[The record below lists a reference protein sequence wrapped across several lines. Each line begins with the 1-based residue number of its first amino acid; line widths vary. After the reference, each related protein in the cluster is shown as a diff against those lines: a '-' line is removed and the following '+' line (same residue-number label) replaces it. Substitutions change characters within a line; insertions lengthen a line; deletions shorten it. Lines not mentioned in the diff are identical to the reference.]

1 MSVYKYNSI
10 RYNGG
15 VDISNT
21 LNLRRDIPEENPSSS
36 EQPKAN
42 PSDAQKNA
50 AANPVPEEPKV
61 TAEEILAKR
70 EAELKLAANELEKR
84 KKELAALK
92 EQYIEQGKQV
102 IIEAK
107 RRAEGIVNNANSQAD
122 EIVREAEGKRDDV
135 FIKAR
140 AEGFEQGKKDG
151 AALVQTESMNILDE
165 ARGFS
170 ERINTG
176 KAELFA
182 KYEQEI
188 YETVMEI
195 ANKVT
200 MNSMSVKDGT
210 AAKKLIKAAAKEF
223 RNSQLIRISL
233 DKNNAFVELA
243 GDYEYLK
250 ELCGGMAHVEV
261 ELLENAEPGTVI
273 VDNGEEITDAGI
285 QTQLRMIRELGDG
298 EFKGEAPKKRSA
310 RRRKGAAEQ
319 AVEQNENLDE
329 NDENNG

>member
-21 LNLRRDIPEENPSSS
+21 LKMRREIPADSAKPAE
-36 EQPKAN
+36 
-42 PSDAQKNA
+42 NA
-50 AANPVPEEPKV
+50 AKEAPNQPEVQEEPSV
-61 TAEEILAKR
+61 SAEDALIKR
-70 EAELKLAANELEKR
+70 EVELRAAAEELEKR
-84 KKELAALK
+84 KRELAALK

-107 RRAEGIVNNANSQAD
+107 RRADGIVNNANDEAD
-122 EIVREAEGKRDDV
+122 AIVKDAEKKRDDV

-151 AALVQTESMNILDE
+151 AALVVTESRNILDE
-165 ARGFS
+165 ARNFS
-170 ERINTG
+170 DKINAS

-182 KYEQEI
+182 KYEKDI
-188 YETVMEI
+188 YDTVMEI

-210 AAKKLIKAAAKEF
+210 AAKKLIKAAAKDF

-233 DKNNAFVELA
+233 DENDASIELS

-261 ELLENAEPGTVI
+261 ELLADAEPGTVV
-273 VDNGEEITDAGI
+273 VDNGEEITDAGVM
-285 QTQLRMIRELGDG
+285 TQLRMIRELGDG
-298 EFKGEAPKKRSA
+298 KFKGVSPKKRST
-310 RRRKGAAEQ
+310 RRKKSDEETAEVD
-319 AVEQNENLDE
+319 ADNGGEDE
-329 NDENNG
+329 

>member
-15 VDISNT
+15 VDIANT
-21 LNLRRDIPEENPSSS
+21 LNKRREIPVEKVQPEPNAPEET
-36 EQPKAN
+36 PK
-42 PSDAQKNA
+42 
-50 AANPVPEEPKV
+50 PEVRETPRV
-61 TAEEILAKR
+61 SVEETLAKR
-70 EAELKLAANELEKR
+70 EAELKTAVEELERRKR
-84 KKELAALK
+84 ELAALK

-107 RRAEGIVNNANSQAD
+107 RRADGIVNNANA
-122 EIVREAEGKRDDV
+122 EAEAIVRDAEKKRDDV
-135 FIKAR
+135 LIKAR

-151 AALVQTESMNILDE
+151 AALALTESRNILDE
-165 ARGFS
+165 ARDFS
-170 ERINTG
+170 DKINTG

-182 KYEQEI
+182 KYEKDI
-188 YETVMEI
+188 YDTVMDI

-210 AAKKLIKAAAKEF
+210 AAKKLIKAAAKDF
-223 RNSQLIRISL
+223 RNSQLIRITL
-233 DKNNAFVELA
+233 DENDASIELS

-261 ELLENAEPGTVI
+261 ELLADAEPGTVI

-285 QTQLRMIRELGDG
+285 MTQLRMIRELGDG
-298 EFKGEAPKKRSA
+298 KFKGVSPKKRSS
-310 RRRKGAAEQ
+310 RRKKSEDEDASA
-319 AVEQNENLDE
+319 E
-329 NDENNG
+329 NDEGEEE

>member
-10 RYNGG
+10 RYSGG

-21 LNLRRDIPEENPSSS
+21 LNTRREIPVEKIQPEQSAPEEA
-36 EQPKAN
+36 PK
-42 PSDAQKNA
+42 
-50 AANPVPEEPKV
+50 PEIQEV
-61 TAEEILAKR
+61 QRVSAEDTLAKR
-70 EAELKLAANELEKR
+70 EAELKLAAEELEKR
-84 KKELAALK
+84 KRELAALK

-107 RRAEGIVNNANSQAD
+107 RRADGIVNNANAEAD
-122 EIVREAEGKRDDV
+122 AIVRDAEKKRDDV
-135 FIKAR
+135 LIKAR

-151 AALVQTESMNILDE
+151 AALALTESRNILDE
-165 ARGFS
+165 ARDFS
-170 ERINTG
+170 DKINTG

-182 KYEQEI
+182 KYEKDI
-188 YETVMEI
+188 YDTVMDI

-210 AAKKLIKAAAKEF
+210 AAKKLIKAAAKDF
-223 RNSQLIRISL
+223 RNSQLIRITL
-233 DKNNAFVELA
+233 DENDASIELS

-261 ELLENAEPGTVI
+261 ELLADAEPGTVI

-285 QTQLRMIRELGDG
+285 MTQLRMIRELGDG
-298 EFKGEAPKKRSA
+298 KFKGVSPKKRSS
-310 RRRKGAAEQ
+310 RRKKSEDEGVSA
-319 AVEQNENLDE
+319 E
-329 NDENNG
+329 NDEGEE

>member
-15 VDISNT
+15 IDISNT
-21 LNLRRDIPEENPSSS
+21 VRITPAP
-36 EQPKAN
+36 
-42 PSDAQKNA
+42 A
-50 AANPVPEEPKV
+50 AEKPQPEEPSPEPVEDAREK
-61 TAEEILAKR
+61 ADIAAAALEELARR
-70 EAELKLAANELEKR
+70 EAAVKAAENDLEKR
-84 KKELAALK
+84 KSELSALR

-107 RRAEGIVNNANSQAD
+107 RRADSIVANAGSEADGIVAD
-122 EIVREAEGKRDDV
+122 AEKKRGDV

-151 AALVQTESMNILDE
+151 AALVLTESRNILDE

-170 ERINTG
+170 DKINAA

-182 KYEQEI
+182 QYEKEI
-188 YETVMEI
+188 YETVMDI

-210 AAKKLIKAAAKEF
+210 AAKKLIKAAAKDF
-223 RNSQLIRISL
+223 RNSQLIRITL
-233 DKNNAFVELA
+233 DNSEASVELS

-250 ELCGGMAHVEV
+250 ELCGGLAHVEV
-261 ELLENAEPGTVI
+261 ELLADAEAGTVI

-285 QTQLRMIRELGDG
+285 STQLRMIRELGDG
-298 EFKGEAPKKRSA
+298 KFKGAAPKKRSS
-310 RRRKGAAEQ
+310 RRKKADEEPPAEIDGG
-319 AVEQNENLDE
+319 EE
-329 NDENNG
+329 

>member
-21 LNLRRDIPEENPSSS
+21 LKMRREIPTESAKPAESAP
-36 EQPKAN
+36 EQAPN
-42 PSDAQKNA
+42 QPE
-50 AANPVPEEPKV
+50 VHEEPRV
-61 TAEEILAKR
+61 SVEDALIKR
-70 EAELKLAANELEKR
+70 EAELKLAAEELEKR
-84 KKELAALK
+84 KRELAALK

-107 RRAEGIVNNANSQAD
+107 RRADGIVNNANAEAD
-122 EIVREAEGKRDDV
+122 AIVKDAEKKRDDV

-151 AALVQTESMNILDE
+151 AALVLTESRNILDE
-165 ARGFS
+165 ARDFS
-170 ERINTG
+170 DKINTS

-182 KYEQEI
+182 KYEKDI
-188 YETVMEI
+188 YDTVMEI

-210 AAKKLIKAAAKEF
+210 AAKKLIKAAAKDF
-223 RNSQLIRISL
+223 RNSQLIRITL
-233 DKNNAFVELA
+233 DENDASIELS

-261 ELLENAEPGTVI
+261 ELLADAEPGTVV

-285 QTQLRMIRELGDG
+285 MTQLRMIRELGDG
-298 EFKGEAPKKRSA
+298 KFNGVSPKKRSS
-310 RRRKGAAEQ
+310 RRKKSEESED
-319 AVEQNENLDE
+319 VPEENADE
-329 NDENNG
+329 EE

>member
-21 LNLRRDIPEENPSSS
+21 LKMRREIPTESAKLEESAPGQAPN
-36 EQPKAN
+36 QPE
-42 PSDAQKNA
+42 
-50 AANPVPEEPKV
+50 VHEEPRV
-61 TAEEILAKR
+61 SVEDALIKR
-70 EAELKLAANELEKR
+70 EAELKLAAEELEKR
-84 KKELAALK
+84 KRELAALK

-107 RRAEGIVNNANSQAD
+107 RRADGIVNNANAEAD
-122 EIVREAEGKRDDV
+122 AIVKDAEKKRDDV

-151 AALVQTESMNILDE
+151 AALVLTESRNILDE
-165 ARGFS
+165 ARDFS
-170 ERINTG
+170 DKINTS

-182 KYEQEI
+182 KYEKDI
-188 YETVMEI
+188 YDTVMEI

-210 AAKKLIKAAAKEF
+210 AAKKLIKAAAKDF
-223 RNSQLIRISL
+223 RNSQLIRITL
-233 DKNNAFVELA
+233 DENDASIELS

-261 ELLENAEPGTVI
+261 ELLADAEPGTVV

-285 QTQLRMIRELGDG
+285 MTQLRMIRELGDG
-298 EFKGEAPKKRSA
+298 KFKGVSPKKRSS
-310 RRRKGAAEQ
+310 RRKKSEESED
-319 AVEQNENLDE
+319 VPEENADE
-329 NDENNG
+329 EE

>member
-1 MSVYKYNSI
+1 MSVYKYNLI

-21 LNLRRDIPEENPSSS
+21 LKMSREIPVEKPQAAENAPEEVP
-36 EQPKAN
+36 EQPEVIEK
-42 PSDAQKNA
+42 PRVS
-50 AANPVPEEPKV
+50 VEE
-61 TAEEILAKR
+61 TLIKR
-70 EAELKLAANELEKR
+70 EAELKAAAEELEKR
-84 KKELAALK
+84 KRELAALK

-107 RRAEGIVNNANSQAD
+107 RRADGIVNNANAEAD
-122 EIVREAEGKRDDV
+122 AILKDAEKKRDDV
-135 FIKAR
+135 LIKAR

-151 AALVQTESMNILDE
+151 AALALTESRNILDE
-165 ARGFS
+165 ARDFS
-170 ERINTG
+170 DKINTG

-182 KYEQEI
+182 KYEKDI
-188 YETVMEI
+188 YDTVMEI

-210 AAKKLIKAAAKEF
+210 AAKKLIKAAAKDF
-223 RNSQLIRISL
+223 RNSQLIRITL
-233 DKNNAFVELA
+233 DENDASIELS

-261 ELLENAEPGTVI
+261 ELLADAEPGTVV

-285 QTQLRMIRELGDG
+285 MTQLRMIRELGDG
-298 EFKGEAPKKRSA
+298 KFKGVTPKKRPT
-310 RRRKGAAEQ
+310 RRKKSED
-319 AVEQNENLDE
+319 NEDVPEENAGEDE
-329 NDENNG
+329 E

>member
-21 LNLRRDIPEENPSSS
+21 LKMRREIPTESAKPAESAP
-36 EQPKAN
+36 EQAPN
-42 PSDAQKNA
+42 QPE
-50 AANPVPEEPKV
+50 VHEEPRV
-61 TAEEILAKR
+61 SVEDALIKR
-70 EAELKLAANELEKR
+70 EAELKLAAEELEKR
-84 KKELAALK
+84 KRELAALK

-107 RRAEGIVNNANSQAD
+107 RRADGIVNNANSEAD
-122 EIVREAEGKRDDV
+122 AIVKDAEKKRDDV

-151 AALVQTESMNILDE
+151 AALVLTESRNILDE
-165 ARGFS
+165 ARDFS
-170 ERINTG
+170 DKINTS

-182 KYEQEI
+182 KYEKDI
-188 YETVMEI
+188 YDTVMEI

-210 AAKKLIKAAAKEF
+210 AAKKLIKAAAKDF
-223 RNSQLIRISL
+223 RNSQLIRITL
-233 DKNNAFVELA
+233 DENDASIELS

-261 ELLENAEPGTVI
+261 ELLADAEPGTVI

-285 QTQLRMIRELGDG
+285 QTQLKMIQELG
-298 EFKGEAPKKRSA
+298 KGMFAGKLPKKKRAKKSE
-310 RRRKGAAEQ
+310 AAE
-319 AVEQNENLDE
+319 EIPEDTDE
-329 NDENNG
+329 E

>member
-21 LNLRRDIPEENPSSS
+21 LKMRREIPTESAKPAENASAQATNQS
-36 EQPKAN
+36 E
-42 PSDAQKNA
+42 
-50 AANPVPEEPKV
+50 VYEEPRV
-61 TAEEILAKR
+61 SVEEALIKR
-70 EAELKLAANELEKR
+70 EAELKLAAEELEKR
-84 KKELAALK
+84 KRELAALK

-107 RRAEGIVNNANSQAD
+107 RRADGIVNNANAEAD
-122 EIVREAEGKRDDV
+122 AIVKDAEQKRDDV

-151 AALVQTESMNILDE
+151 AALVVTESRNILDE
-165 ARGFS
+165 ARDFS
-170 ERINTG
+170 DKINTS

-182 KYEQEI
+182 KYEKDI
-188 YETVMEI
+188 YDTVMEI

-210 AAKKLIKAAAKEF
+210 AAKKLIKAAAKDF
-223 RNSQLIRISL
+223 RNSQLIRITL
-233 DKNNAFVELA
+233 DENDASIELS

-261 ELLENAEPGTVI
+261 ELLADAEPGTVV

-285 QTQLRMIRELGDG
+285 MTQLRMIRELGDG
-298 EFKGEAPKKRSA
+298 KFKGVSPKKRSS
-310 RRRKGAAEQ
+310 RRKKAEESDD
-319 AVEQNENLDE
+319 APEENGDGE
-329 NDENNG
+329 E

>member
-21 LNLRRDIPEENPSSS
+21 LKTRREIPTESAKPAESAP
-36 EQPKAN
+36 EQAPN
-42 PSDAQKNA
+42 QPE
-50 AANPVPEEPKV
+50 VHEEPRV
-61 TAEEILAKR
+61 SVEDALIKR
-70 EAELKLAANELEKR
+70 EAELKLAAEELEKR
-84 KKELAALK
+84 KRELAALK

-107 RRAEGIVNNANSQAD
+107 RRADGIVNNANSEAD
-122 EIVREAEGKRDDV
+122 AIVKDAEKKRDDV

-140 AEGFEQGKKDG
+140 AEGFEKGKKDG
-151 AALVQTESMNILDE
+151 AALVRTESRNILDE
-165 ARGFS
+165 ARDFS
-170 ERINTG
+170 DKINTS

-182 KYEQEI
+182 KYEKDI
-188 YETVMEI
+188 YDTVMEI

-210 AAKKLIKAAAKEF
+210 AAKKLIKAAAKDF
-223 RNSQLIRISL
+223 RNSQLIRITL
-233 DKNNAFVELA
+233 DENDASIELS

-261 ELLENAEPGTVI
+261 ELLADAEPGTVV

-285 QTQLRMIRELGDG
+285 MTQRRMIRELGDG
-298 EFKGEAPKKRSA
+298 KFKGVSPKKRSS
-310 RRRKGAAEQ
+310 RRKKSEESED
-319 AVEQNENLDE
+319 VPEENADE
-329 NDENNG
+329 EE

>member
-15 VDISNT
+15 VDIANT
-21 LNLRRDIPEENPSSS
+21 LNTRREIPVEKV
-36 EQPKAN
+36 QPE
-42 PSDAQKNA
+42 PI
-50 AANPVPEEPKV
+50 VPEETPKPEV
-61 TAEEILAKR
+61 RETPRVSVEETLAKR
-70 EAELKLAANELEKR
+70 EAELKTAVEELERRKR
-84 KKELAALK
+84 ELAALK

-107 RRAEGIVNNANSQAD
+107 RRADGIVNNANA
-122 EIVREAEGKRDDV
+122 EAEAIVRDAEKKRDDV
-135 FIKAR
+135 LIKAR

-151 AALVQTESMNILDE
+151 AALALTESRNILDE
-165 ARGFS
+165 ARDFS
-170 ERINTG
+170 DKINTG

-182 KYEQEI
+182 KYEKDI
-188 YETVMEI
+188 YDTVMDI

-210 AAKKLIKAAAKEF
+210 AAKKLIKAAAKAF
-223 RNSQLIRISL
+223 RNSQLIRITL
-233 DKNNAFVELA
+233 DENDASIELS

-261 ELLENAEPGTVI
+261 ELLADAEPGTVI

-285 QTQLRMIRELGDG
+285 MTQLRMIRELGDG
-298 EFKGEAPKKRSA
+298 KFKGVSPKKRSS
-310 RRRKGAAEQ
+310 RRKKSEDEDASA
-319 AVEQNENLDE
+319 E
-329 NDENNG
+329 NDEGEEE

>member
-21 LNLRRDIPEENPSSS
+21 LKMRREIPVEKVQPEPS
-36 EQPKAN
+36 
-42 PSDAQKNA
+42 
-50 AANPVPEEPKV
+50 VPEETPKPEV
-61 TAEEILAKR
+61 RETPRVSVEETLAKR
-70 EAELKLAANELEKR
+70 EAELKTAAEELEMRKR
-84 KKELAALK
+84 ELAALK

-107 RRAEGIVNNANSQAD
+107 RRADGIVNNANAEAD
-122 EIVREAEGKRDDV
+122 AIVRDAEKKRDDV
-135 FIKAR
+135 LIKAR

-151 AALVQTESMNILDE
+151 AALALTESRNILDE
-165 ARGFS
+165 ARDFS
-170 ERINTG
+170 DKINTG

-182 KYEQEI
+182 KYEKDI
-188 YETVMEI
+188 YDTVMDI

-210 AAKKLIKAAAKEF
+210 AAKKLIKAAAKDF
-223 RNSQLIRISL
+223 RNSQLIRITL
-233 DKNNAFVELA
+233 DENDASIELS

-261 ELLENAEPGTVI
+261 ELLADAEPGTVI

-285 QTQLRMIRELGDG
+285 MTQLRMIRELGDG
-298 EFKGEAPKKRSA
+298 KFKGVSPKKRSS
-310 RRRKGAAEQ
+310 RRKKSEDEDVSA
-319 AVEQNENLDE
+319 E
-329 NDENNG
+329 NDEGEEE

>member
-21 LNLRRDIPEENPSSS
+21 LKTRREIPTESAKPAESAP
-36 EQPKAN
+36 EQAPN
-42 PSDAQKNA
+42 QPE
-50 AANPVPEEPKV
+50 VHEEPRFSV
-61 TAEEILAKR
+61 EDALIKR
-70 EAELKLAANELEKR
+70 EAELKLAAEELEKR
-84 KKELAALK
+84 KRELAALK

-107 RRAEGIVNNANSQAD
+107 RRADGIVNNANAEAD
-122 EIVREAEGKRDDV
+122 AIVKDAEKKRDDV

-151 AALVQTESMNILDE
+151 AALVLTESRNILDE
-165 ARGFS
+165 ARDFS
-170 ERINTG
+170 DKINTS

-182 KYEQEI
+182 KYEKDI
-188 YETVMEI
+188 YDTVMEI

-210 AAKKLIKAAAKEF
+210 AAKKLIKAAAKDF
-223 RNSQLIRISL
+223 RNSQLIRITL
-233 DKNNAFVELA
+233 DENDASIELS

-261 ELLENAEPGTVI
+261 ELLADAEPGTVV

-285 QTQLRMIRELGDG
+285 MTQLRMIRELGDG
-298 EFKGEAPKKRSA
+298 KFKGVSPKKRSS
-310 RRRKGAAEQ
+310 RRKKSEESED
-319 AVEQNENLDE
+319 VPEENADE
-329 NDENNG
+329 EE

>member
-21 LNLRRDIPEENPSSS
+21 LKTRREIPTESAKPAESAP
-36 EQPKAN
+36 EQAPN
-42 PSDAQKNA
+42 QPE
-50 AANPVPEEPKV
+50 VHEEPRV
-61 TAEEILAKR
+61 SVEDALIKR
-70 EAELKLAANELEKR
+70 EAELKLAAEELEKR
-84 KKELAALK
+84 KRELAALK

-107 RRAEGIVNNANSQAD
+107 RRADGIVNNANAEAD
-122 EIVREAEGKRDDV
+122 AIVKDAEKKRDDV

-151 AALVQTESMNILDE
+151 AALVLTESRNILDE
-165 ARGFS
+165 ARDFS
-170 ERINTG
+170 DKINTS

-182 KYEQEI
+182 KYEKDI
-188 YETVMEI
+188 YDTVMEI

-210 AAKKLIKAAAKEF
+210 AAKKLIKAAAKDF
-223 RNSQLIRISL
+223 RNSQLIRITL
-233 DKNNAFVELA
+233 DENDASIELS

-261 ELLENAEPGTVI
+261 ELLADAEPGTVV

-285 QTQLRMIRELGDG
+285 MTQLRMIRELGDG
-298 EFKGEAPKKRSA
+298 KFKGVSPKKRSS
-310 RRRKGAAEQ
+310 RRKKSEESED
-319 AVEQNENLDE
+319 VPEENADE
-329 NDENNG
+329 EE

>member
-21 LNLRRDIPEENPSSS
+21 LKMRREIPVEKPQPEQSASVETH
-36 EQPKAN
+36 EQPEVIEQ
-42 PSDAQKNA
+42 PRVS
-50 AANPVPEEPKV
+50 VEE
-61 TAEEILAKR
+61 TLAKR
-70 EAELKLAANELEKR
+70 EAELKAAAEELERR
-84 KKELAALK
+84 KHELAALK

-107 RRAEGIVNNANSQAD
+107 RRADGIVNNANAEAD
-122 EIVREAEGKRDDV
+122 AIVKDAEKKRDDV
-135 FIKAR
+135 LIKAR

-151 AALVQTESMNILDE
+151 AALVATESRNILDE
-165 ARGFS
+165 ARDFS
-170 ERINTG
+170 DKINTS

-182 KYEQEI
+182 KYEKDI
-188 YETVMEI
+188 YDTVMEI

-210 AAKKLIKAAAKEF
+210 AAKKLIKAAAKDF
-223 RNSQLIRISL
+223 RNSQLIRITL
-233 DKNNAFVELA
+233 DENDASIELS

-261 ELLENAEPGTVI
+261 ELLADAEPGTII

-285 QTQLRMIRELGDG
+285 MTQLRMIRELGDG
-298 EFKGEAPKKRSA
+298 KFKEASPKKRAS
-310 RRRKGAAEQ
+310 RRKKSEENEEAAE
-319 AVEQNENLDE
+319 ENADE
-329 NDENNG
+329 

>member
-21 LNLRRDIPEENPSSS
+21 LKLRREIPVESAKPAENTPTQTPNQPELP
-36 EQPKAN
+36 EQPRVS
-42 PSDAQKNA
+42 PEDAL
-50 AANPVPEEPKV
+50 
-61 TAEEILAKR
+61 IKR
-70 EAELKLAANELEKR
+70 EAELKAAAEELEKR
-84 KKELAALK
+84 KRELAALK

-107 RRAEGIVNNANSQAD
+107 RRAEGIVNNANSEAD
-122 EIVREAEGKRDDV
+122 AIVKDAEKKRDDV

-151 AALVQTESMNILDE
+151 AALVATECRNILDE
-165 ARGFS
+165 ARNFS
-170 ERINTG
+170 DKINTG

-182 KYEQEI
+182 KYEKDI
-188 YETVMEI
+188 YDTVMEI

-210 AAKKLIKAAAKEF
+210 AAKKLIKAAAKDF
-223 RNSQLIRISL
+223 RNSQLIRITL
-233 DKNNAFVELA
+233 DENDASIELS

-261 ELLENAEPGTVI
+261 ELLADAEPGTVV

-285 QTQLRMIRELGDG
+285 MTQLRMIRELGDG
-298 EFKGEAPKKRSA
+298 KFKGVSPKKRSS
-310 RRRKGAAEQ
+310 RRKKSEEGDEADE
-319 AVEQNENLDE
+319 ENADE
-329 NDENNG
+329 

>member
-15 VDISNT
+15 VDIANT
-21 LNLRRDIPEENPSSS
+21 LNTRREIPVEKVQPEPS
-36 EQPKAN
+36 
-42 PSDAQKNA
+42 
-50 AANPVPEEPKV
+50 VPEETPKPEV
-61 TAEEILAKR
+61 RETPRVSVEETLAKR
-70 EAELKLAANELEKR
+70 EAELKTAVEELERRKR
-84 KKELAALK
+84 ELAALK

-107 RRAEGIVNNANSQAD
+107 RRADGIVNNANA
-122 EIVREAEGKRDDV
+122 EAEAIVRDAEKKRDDV
-135 FIKAR
+135 LIKAR

-151 AALVQTESMNILDE
+151 AALALTESRNILDE
-165 ARGFS
+165 ARDFS
-170 ERINTG
+170 DKINTG

-182 KYEQEI
+182 KYEKDI
-188 YETVMEI
+188 YDTVMDI

-210 AAKKLIKAAAKEF
+210 AAKKLIKAAAKDF
-223 RNSQLIRISL
+223 RNSQLIRITL
-233 DKNNAFVELA
+233 DENDASIELS

-261 ELLENAEPGTVI
+261 ELLADAEPGTVI

-285 QTQLRMIRELGDG
+285 MTQLRMIRELGDG
-298 EFKGEAPKKRSA
+298 KFKGVSPKKRSS
-310 RRRKGAAEQ
+310 RRKKSEDEDASA
-319 AVEQNENLDE
+319 E
-329 NDENNG
+329 NDEGEEE

>member
-21 LNLRRDIPEENPSSS
+21 LKMRREIPTESAKPAESAP
-36 EQPKAN
+36 EQAPN
-42 PSDAQKNA
+42 QPE
-50 AANPVPEEPKV
+50 VHEEPRV
-61 TAEEILAKR
+61 SVEDALIKR
-70 EAELKLAANELEKR
+70 EAELKLAAEELEKR
-84 KKELAALK
+84 KRELAALK

-107 RRAEGIVNNANSQAD
+107 RRADGIVNNANAEAD
-122 EIVREAEGKRDDV
+122 AIVKDAEKKRDDV

-151 AALVQTESMNILDE
+151 AALVLTESRNILDE
-165 ARGFS
+165 ARDFS
-170 ERINTG
+170 DKINTS

-182 KYEQEI
+182 KYEKDI
-188 YETVMEI
+188 YDTVMEI

-210 AAKKLIKAAAKEF
+210 AAKKLIKAAAKDF
-223 RNSQLIRISL
+223 RNSQLIRITL
-233 DKNNAFVELA
+233 DENDASIELS

-261 ELLENAEPGTVI
+261 ELLADAEPGTVV

-285 QTQLRMIRELGDG
+285 MTQLRMIRELGDG
-298 EFKGEAPKKRSA
+298 KFKGVSPKKRSS
-310 RRRKGAAEQ
+310 RRKKSEESED
-319 AVEQNENLDE
+319 VPEENADE
-329 NDENNG
+329 EE

>member
-21 LNLRRDIPEENPSSS
+21 LKMRREIPVEKPQAAENAPEEVP
-36 EQPKAN
+36 EQPEVIEK
-42 PSDAQKNA
+42 PRVS
-50 AANPVPEEPKV
+50 VEE
-61 TAEEILAKR
+61 TLIKR
-70 EAELKLAANELEKR
+70 EAELKAAAEELEKR
-84 KKELAALK
+84 KRELAALK

-107 RRAEGIVNNANSQAD
+107 RRADGIVNNANAEAD
-122 EIVREAEGKRDDV
+122 AILKDAEKKRDDV
-135 FIKAR
+135 LIKAR

-151 AALVQTESMNILDE
+151 AALALTESRNILDE
-165 ARGFS
+165 ARDFS
-170 ERINTG
+170 DKINTG

-182 KYEQEI
+182 KYEKDI
-188 YETVMEI
+188 YDTVMEI

-210 AAKKLIKAAAKEF
+210 AAKKLIKAAAKDF
-223 RNSQLIRISL
+223 RNSQLIRITL
-233 DKNNAFVELA
+233 DENDASIELS

-261 ELLENAEPGTVI
+261 ELLADAEPGTVV

-285 QTQLRMIRELGDG
+285 MTQLRMIRELGDG
-298 EFKGEAPKKRSA
+298 KFKGVSPKKRSS
-310 RRRKGAAEQ
+310 RRKKSEESDD
-319 AVEQNENLDE
+319 VPEENEGDDE
-329 NDENNG
+329 

>member
-15 VDISNT
+15 IDISNT
-21 LNLRRDIPEENPSSS
+21 VNITPANIAPAPAAEKPQPPEPAPEPAEQAEEKADI
-36 EQPKAN
+36 
-42 PSDAQKNA
+42 A
-50 AANPVPEEPKV
+50 AAALEELV
-61 TAEEILAKR
+61 KR
-70 EAELKLAANELEKR
+70 EAAVKAAENELEKR
-84 KKELAALK
+84 KSELAALR

-107 RRAEGIVNNANSQAD
+107 RRADGIVANANSEAD
-122 EIVREAEGKRDDV
+122 GIVADAEKKRGDV

-140 AEGFEQGKKDG
+140 TEGFEQGKKDG
-151 AALVQTESMNILDE
+151 AALVLTESRNILDE

-170 ERINTG
+170 DKINAG

-182 KYEQEI
+182 RYEKEI
-188 YETVMEI
+188 YDTVMAI

-200 MNSMSVKDGT
+200 MNSMAVKDGT
-210 AAKKLIKAAAKEF
+210 AAKKLIKAAAKDF
-223 RNSQLIRISL
+223 RNSQLIRITL
-233 DKNNAFVELA
+233 DENEASVELS

-261 ELLENAEPGTVI
+261 ELLADAEPGTVI

-285 QTQLRMIRELGDG
+285 STQLRMIKELGDG
-298 EFKGEAPKKRSA
+298 KFKGASPKKRSS
-310 RRRKGAAEQ
+310 RRKKSDEEQPEQLSEADGAE
-319 AVEQNENLDE
+319 E
-329 NDENNG
+329 

>member
-21 LNLRRDIPEENPSSS
+21 LKTRREIPTEIAKPAESAP
-36 EQPKAN
+36 EQAPN
-42 PSDAQKNA
+42 QPE
-50 AANPVPEEPKV
+50 VHEEPRV
-61 TAEEILAKR
+61 SVEDALIKR
-70 EAELKLAANELEKR
+70 EAELKLAAEELEKR
-84 KKELAALK
+84 KRELAALK

-107 RRAEGIVNNANSQAD
+107 RRADGIVNNANSEAD
-122 EIVREAEGKRDDV
+122 AIVKDAEKKRDDV

-151 AALVQTESMNILDE
+151 AALVLTESRNILDE
-165 ARGFS
+165 ARDFS
-170 ERINTG
+170 DKINTS

-182 KYEQEI
+182 KYEKDI
-188 YETVMEI
+188 YDTVMEI

-210 AAKKLIKAAAKEF
+210 AAKKLIKAAAKDF
-223 RNSQLIRISL
+223 RNSQLIRITL
-233 DKNNAFVELA
+233 DENDASIELS

-261 ELLENAEPGTVI
+261 ELLADAEPGTVV

-285 QTQLRMIRELGDG
+285 MTQLRMIRELGDG
-298 EFKGEAPKKRSA
+298 KFKGVSPKKRSS
-310 RRRKGAAEQ
+310 RRKKSEESED
-319 AVEQNENLDE
+319 VPEENADE
-329 NDENNG
+329 EE

>member
-21 LNLRRDIPEENPSSS
+21 LKMRREIPVESAKPAENAPAQAPNQPEIPE
-36 EQPKAN
+36 QPRVSPEEALIKREVEL
-42 PSDAQKNA
+42 KA
-50 AANPVPEEPKV
+50 AAE
-61 TAEEILAKR
+61 
-70 EAELKLAANELEKR
+70 ELEKR
-84 KKELAALK
+84 KRELAALK

-107 RRAEGIVNNANSQAD
+107 RRADGIINNANAEAD
-122 EIVREAEGKRDDV
+122 AIVKDAEKKRDDV

-151 AALVQTESMNILDE
+151 AALVATESRNILDE
-165 ARGFS
+165 ARDFS
-170 ERINTG
+170 DKINTS

-182 KYEQEI
+182 KYEKDI
-188 YETVMEI
+188 YDTVMEI

-200 MNSMSVKDGT
+200 LNSMSVKDGT
-210 AAKKLIKAAAKEF
+210 AAKKLIKAAAKDF
-223 RNSQLIRISL
+223 RNSQLIRITL
-233 DKNNAFVELA
+233 DENDASIELS

-261 ELLENAEPGTVI
+261 ELLADAEPGTVV

-285 QTQLRMIRELGDG
+285 MTQLRMIRELGDG
-298 EFKGEAPKKRSA
+298 KFKGVSPKKRSS
-310 RRRKGAAEQ
+310 RRKKSEESDE
-319 AVEQNENLDE
+319 AVEENGGEDE
-329 NDENNG
+329 E

>member
-21 LNLRRDIPEENPSSS
+21 LKTRREIPVESAKPAESAP
-36 EQPKAN
+36 EQAPN
-42 PSDAQKNA
+42 QPE
-50 AANPVPEEPKV
+50 VHEEPRV
-61 TAEEILAKR
+61 SVEDALIKR
-70 EAELKLAANELEKR
+70 EAELKLAAEELEKR
-84 KKELAALK
+84 KRELAALK

-107 RRAEGIVNNANSQAD
+107 RRADGIVNNANAEAD
-122 EIVREAEGKRDDV
+122 AIVKDAEKKRDDV

-151 AALVQTESMNILDE
+151 AALVLTESRNILDE
-165 ARGFS
+165 ARDFS
-170 ERINTG
+170 DKINTS

-182 KYEQEI
+182 KYEKDI
-188 YETVMEI
+188 YDTVMEI

-210 AAKKLIKAAAKEF
+210 AAKKLIKAAAKDF
-223 RNSQLIRISL
+223 RNSQLIRITL
-233 DKNNAFVELA
+233 DENDASIELS

-261 ELLENAEPGTVI
+261 ELLADAEPGTVV

-285 QTQLRMIRELGDG
+285 MTQLRMIRELGDG
-298 EFKGEAPKKRSA
+298 KFKGVSPKKRSS
-310 RRRKGAAEQ
+310 RRKKSEESED
-319 AVEQNENLDE
+319 VPEENADE
-329 NDENNG
+329 EE

>member
-10 RYNGG
+10 RYSGG
-15 VDISNT
+15 VDISNAVK
-21 LNLRRDIPEENPSSS
+21 IPAAIVPEN
-36 EQPKAN
+36 AN
-42 PSDAQKNA
+42 
-50 AANPVPEEPKV
+50 NPAFAENSVPEEPQRRDNS
-61 TAEEILAKR
+61 EERLR
-70 EAELKLAANELEKR
+70 EELLERERAVLAAESELERR
-84 KKELAALK
+84 KSELAALK

-107 RRAEGIVNNANSQAD
+107 RRADGIIENANSEAD
-122 EIVREAEGKRDDV
+122 GIVADAEKKRGDV

-151 AALVQTESMNILDE
+151 AALVLTESRNILDE

-170 ERINTG
+170 DKINTG

-182 KYEQEI
+182 RYEKEI
-188 YETVMEI
+188 YDTVMEI

-210 AAKKLIKAAAKEF
+210 AAKKLIKAAAKDF
-223 RNSQLIRISL
+223 RNSQLIRITL
-233 DKNNAFVELA
+233 DENDASVELS

-250 ELCGGMAHVEV
+250 ELCGGLAHVEV
-261 ELLENAEPGTVI
+261 ELLADAEPGTVI

-285 QTQLRMIRELGDG
+285 MTQLRMIRELGDG
-298 EFKGEAPKKRSA
+298 KFKGAAPKKRSA
-310 RRRKGAAEQ
+310 KRKKADDEQPAEDN
-319 AVEQNENLDE
+319 AEKE
-329 NDENNG
+329 

>member
-21 LNLRRDIPEENPSSS
+21 LKMRREIPTESAKPAESAP
-36 EQPKAN
+36 EQTLNQPE
-42 PSDAQKNA
+42 
-50 AANPVPEEPKV
+50 VHEEPRV
-61 TAEEILAKR
+61 SVEDALIKR
-70 EAELKLAANELEKR
+70 EAELKLAAEELEKR
-84 KKELAALK
+84 KRELAALK

-107 RRAEGIVNNANSQAD
+107 RRADGIVNNANSEAD
-122 EIVREAEGKRDDV
+122 AIVKDAEKKRDDV

-151 AALVQTESMNILDE
+151 AALVLTESRNILDE
-165 ARGFS
+165 ARDFS
-170 ERINTG
+170 DKINTS

-182 KYEQEI
+182 KYEKDI
-188 YETVMEI
+188 YDTVMEI

-210 AAKKLIKAAAKEF
+210 AAKKLIKAAAKDF
-223 RNSQLIRISL
+223 RNSQLIRITL
-233 DKNNAFVELA
+233 DENDASIELS

-261 ELLENAEPGTVI
+261 ELLADAEPGTVV

-285 QTQLRMIRELGDG
+285 MTQLRMIRELGDG
-298 EFKGEAPKKRSA
+298 KFKGVSPKKRSS
-310 RRRKGAAEQ
+310 RRKKSEESED
-319 AVEQNENLDE
+319 VPEENADE
-329 NDENNG
+329 EE

>member
-15 VDISNT
+15 VDIANT
-21 LNLRRDIPEENPSSS
+21 LNTRREIPVEKVQPEPSAPEEAS
-36 EQPKAN
+36 K
-42 PSDAQKNA
+42 
-50 AANPVPEEPKV
+50 PEVRETPRV
-61 TAEEILAKR
+61 SVEETLAKR
-70 EAELKLAANELEKR
+70 EAELKTAVEELERRKR
-84 KKELAALK
+84 ELVALK

-107 RRAEGIVNNANSQAD
+107 RRADGIVNNANA
-122 EIVREAEGKRDDV
+122 EAEAIVRDAEKKRDDV
-135 FIKAR
+135 LIKAR

-151 AALVQTESMNILDE
+151 AALALTESRNILDE
-165 ARGFS
+165 ARDFS
-170 ERINTG
+170 DKINTG

-182 KYEQEI
+182 KYEKDI
-188 YETVMEI
+188 YDTVMDI

-210 AAKKLIKAAAKEF
+210 AAKKLIKAAAKDF
-223 RNSQLIRISL
+223 RNSQLIRITL
-233 DKNNAFVELA
+233 DENDASIELS

-261 ELLENAEPGTVI
+261 ELLADAEPGTVI

-285 QTQLRMIRELGDG
+285 MTQLRMIRELGDG
-298 EFKGEAPKKRSA
+298 KFKGVSPKKRSS
-310 RRRKGAAEQ
+310 RRKKSEDEDASA
-319 AVEQNENLDE
+319 E
-329 NDENNG
+329 NDEGEEE

>member
-10 RYNGG
+10 RYSGG
-15 VDISNT
+15 VDISNAVK
-21 LNLRRDIPEENPSSS
+21 IPAAIVPEN
-36 EQPKAN
+36 AN
-42 PSDAQKNA
+42 NSVSAEKS
-50 AANPVPEEPKV
+50 VPEEPQRQDNS
-61 TAEEILAKR
+61 EERLR
-70 EAELKLAANELEKR
+70 EELLERERAVLAAESELEQR
-84 KKELAALK
+84 KSELAALK

-107 RRAEGIVNNANSQAD
+107 RRADGIIENANSEAD
-122 EIVREAEGKRDDV
+122 GIVADAEKKRGDV

-151 AALVQTESMNILDE
+151 AALVLTESRNILDE

-170 ERINTG
+170 DKINTG

-182 KYEQEI
+182 RYEKEI
-188 YETVMEI
+188 YDTVMDI

-210 AAKKLIKAAAKEF
+210 AAKKLIKAAAKDF
-223 RNSQLIRISL
+223 RNSQLIRITL
-233 DKNNAFVELA
+233 DENDASVELS

-250 ELCGGMAHVEV
+250 ELCGGLAHVEV
-261 ELLENAEPGTVI
+261 ELLADAEPGTVI

-285 QTQLRMIRELGDG
+285 MTQLRMIRELGDG
-298 EFKGEAPKKRSA
+298 KFKGAAPKKRSA
-310 RRRKGAAEQ
+310 KRKKADEEQPAEDN
-319 AVEQNENLDE
+319 AEEE
-329 NDENNG
+329 